1 MVQVLKASAA
11 LTSPIPTSAAADATL
26 YSFEGAEPHPRTR
39 AVPVETAI
47 NIVYAP
53 IPFAVMMATPADLE
67 DFAIGFS
74 LTEGVIDSAAD
85 IRSVVVEEEERG
97 LRLVVSLASPLM
109 QRHLARSRNM
119 SGRTG
124 CGLCG
129 IDDLASLPR
138 PRAPQGEG
146 PRVSLDAVRR
156 GLAGIEQQQ
165 PLNDITRG
173 VHAAAWCGL
182 DGEPVAVREDVGRH
196 NALDKLIGALARR
209 GTDPVSGFFVITSR
223 CSFEMVEKTAVFGA
237 RTLVA
242 ISAPTSLAI
251 ERARLHDIALLGVA
265 RRDTGLAFTGP
276 ERFTDAEAVTHPK
289 G

>member
-1 MVQVLKASAA
+1 
-11 LTSPIPTSAAADATL
+11 
-26 YSFEGAEPHPRTR
+26 
-39 AVPVETAI
+39 
-47 NIVYAP
+47 
-53 IPFAVMMATPADLE
+53 MATPADLE

-209 GTDPVSGFFVITSR
+209 GTD
-223 CSFEMVEKTAVFGA
+223 

-276 ERFTDAEAVTHPK
+276 ERFTDAEAATHPK